1 MDWTTNIITFIV
13 GSLLGYVICRMQLN
27 GGESKEKQQQLESE
41 LNQYKEDVEQ
51 HFAGSADLLN
61 KMAADYSKIYQHMAQ
76 SQQKLLPD
84 SEPAISP
91 LFIENNEQPPEV
103 ELAAQSIVSGFTPDT
118 TELGSEPELAPEQ
131 SVESMTAEQTP
142 ADQPSEPEQPMVTA
156 PTESIPANQP
166 NDYVAGSHGI
176 INETSS
182 PQPATVKT

>member
-13 GSLLGYVICRMQLN
+13 GSLLGYVICRMQKN

-91 LFIENNEQPPEV
+91 LFIDNNEQPPEV
-103 ELAAQSIVSGFTPDT
+103 ELAAQSVAPDFAPAT
-118 TELGSEPELAPEQ
+118 TELGSESELAPEQ
-131 SVESMTAEQTP
+131 SVESMTPAE
-142 ADQPSEPEQPMVTA
+142 QPSEPEQPKVTA
-156 PTESIPANQP
+156 PTEPIMANQP

-176 INETSS
+176 INQTSNE
-182 PQPATVKT
+182 QTATVKT